1 MNDQETREYIARLL
15 KKARVAQTAYSDHP
29 TQAVYDKAAR
39 ACAKTVYDNAEQL
52 AVEAVEETKMGSVE
66 GKVAKMQ
73 MSMTAQW
80 HWTKDKK
87 STGVLG
93 WKTGKLDVNCILEIA
108 KPAGVICAVMPSTNP
123 TANIG
128 SNTMQALKGGNAII
142 ICPHPSAK
150 NVSLHCTDMIRASL
164 KKLGVPEDLVQCV
177 AEPSILATQECMS
190 ACNLVVATGGPGIVD
205 AANRS
210 GTPNYGVG
218 QGNCQVI
225 VDRGMNEKFDFIAEG
240 SITCRSWD
248 SGIPCTSDQTVIVPE
263 EDKEEIMAAYDRH
276 GAVVITDKVKVDK
289 MREILFTKNEK
300 TGEYAMNR
308 AFVGKPIKEIGEAIG
323 VEVPEGKR
331 TFLVEIEK
339 YGEEELLCKEKLT
352 VVTNIITYKKDWEE
366 AVHIAKTNLLM
377 EGAGHSTDIYTN
389 DKDHELYAG
398 LEIPVCRLIINNNN
412 LACSGEPYHSNGL
425 VSTHGLGGGF
435 FQGNITSEHVN
446 FSHMLNI
453 TRMVYTVPY
462 FGKELTP
469 EEIWAE

>member
-1 MNDQETREYIARLL
+1 MTEMETKTYIDELME
-15 KKARVAQTAYSDHP
+15 KARAAQAIYSDHP
-29 TQAVYDKAAR
+29 TQERYDKAAR
-39 ACAKTVYDNAEQL
+39 ACAKTVYDNAKEL
-52 AVEAVEETKMGSVE
+52 AEEAVAETKMGSVE
-66 GKVAKMQ
+66 GKIAKMQ

-80 HWTKDKK
+80 HWTKQQK

-93 WKTGKLDVNCILEIA
+93 WKKGKLDVDCILEIA

-128 SNTMQALKGGNAII
+128 ANTMQALKGGNACII
-142 ICPHPSAK
+142 YPHPSAK
-150 NVSLHCTDMIRASL
+150 NVSLHCTEMIRKAL
-164 KKLGVPEDLVQCV
+164 KEVGVPEDLVQCV
-177 AEPSILATQECMS
+177 EDPSIIATQACMTAS
-190 ACNLVVATGGPGIVD
+190 DLVVATGGPGIVD

-225 VDRGMNEKFDFIAEG
+225 VDRGMNDQFDFIAEG

-276 GAVVITDKVKVDK
+276 GAVVITDKEKVDK

-308 AFVGKPIKEIGEAIG
+308 AYVGKPIKEIGEAIG
-323 VEVPEGKR
+323 VDVPDGKR
-331 TFLVEIEK
+331 TFLVAIDK
-339 YGEEELLCKEKLT
+339 YGKDELLCKEKLT
-352 VVTNIITYKKDWEE
+352 VVTNIITYKEGWED

-377 EGAGHSTDIYTN
+377 EGAGHSTDIYTK

-425 VSTHGLGGGF
+425 ISTHGLGGGF
-435 FQGNITSEHVN
+435 FQKNITSEHVN

-462 FGKELTP
+462 DKEELTP